1 MEDIKDLKEVL
12 VSGAKLSKLIC
23 ALSDGLGLDDID
35 EAVAFAVSLPAA
47 VEGIQNVPAEIEDL
61 DDSERAE
68 ISALLDEFGIPEGK
82 KGEAY
87 KHFVFAG
94 LHAGQ
99 GALLLKNAV

>member
-1 MEDIKDLKEVL
+1 
-12 VSGAKLSKLIC
+12 
-23 ALSDGLGLDDID
+23 
-35 EAVAFAVSLPAA
+35 VSLPAA